1 MMDGT
6 SVPHRASSFVLPLAE
21 RKDASM
27 PSLDLGWIR
36 AQFPALA
43 ETVNDQ
49 PAVFFDGPG
58 GTQVPQR
65 VIDAIGDYLKR
76 SNSNTHGG
84 FLTSQRTDETI
95 EAAHSAMAD
104 FLGCDPDEVVFGPN
118 MTSLTFMI
126 SRSIGREIQP
136 GDEIVLTR
144 LDHDANF
151 SPWKALEERGA
162 VIKVVDID
170 IEDCT
175 LDMDDL
181 RRQLTPKTKL
191 VAVGYAS
198 NAVGTINDVAEVTRL
213 AHAVGAMSYIDAV
226 HYAPHGPIDVRA
238 IDCDFLACSPYKFFA
253 PHAGTLYG
261 KREHLQ
267 RLKPYKVRPATEEL
281 PGRWMTGTQSH
292 EAMAGVTAAIEYLA
306 ELGRMVGK
314 QKQLAAQASTTPD
327 EQDIH
332 PNDSEARESQYD
344 VSAASTSSSRRQAL
358 LSAMHAIRDYE
369 LGLAEKLIAGL
380 LDIPGLTFYGITDPQ
395 RFDKRTPTVSVRID
409 GHPPRQLTEALGE
422 RGIFTWDGNYYAMNL
437 SERLGVE
444 ESGGMLRIGLAHYN
458 TAEEVDTLL
467 AALGDITAG

>member
-1 MMDGT
+1 
-6 SVPHRASSFVLPLAE
+6 
-21 RKDASM
+21 M
-27 PSLDLGWIR
+27 PSLDLPWIR
-36 AQFPALA
+36 GQFPALA
-43 ETVNDQ
+43 QTVNDQ
-49 PAVFFDGPG
+49 PAIFFDGPG

-65 VIDAIGDYLKR
+65 VIDAIGDYLIYA
-76 SNSNTHGG
+76 NANTHGA
-84 FLTSQRTDETI
+84 FATSARSDAI
-95 EAAHSAMAD
+95 IADAHAAMAD
-104 FLGCDPDEVVFGPN
+104 LLGCDPDEVVFGPN
-118 MTSLTFMI
+118 MTTLTFAM
-126 SRSIGREIQP
+126 SRAIGRELNP
-136 GDEIVLTR
+136 GDEIVVTR

-170 IEDCT
+170 MEDCT

-181 RRQLTPKTKL
+181 RRQITPKTKL

-213 AHAVGAMSYIDAV
+213 AHEVGALSYIDAV

-267 RLKPYKVRPATEEL
+267 RLKPYKVRPATDEL

-306 ELGRMVGK
+306 ELGRMVGG
-314 QKQLAAQASTTPD
+314 QKQPAAQASTTPD
-327 EQDIH
+327 DQDIH
-332 PNDSEARESQYD
+332 PDDSEARESQYD

-369 LGLAEKLIAGL
+369 RGLAEKLIAGL
-380 LDIPGLTFYGITDPQ
+380 LAIPGLTFYGIRERE
-395 RFDKRTPTVSVRID
+395 RFDERTPTVSVRIH
-409 GHPPRQLTEALGE
+409 GHPPRQLAEALGE

-458 TAEEVDTLL
+458 TAQEVDTLL
-467 AALGDITAG
+467 AALGEISR